1 MSITDDVKNQLKADL
16 EELKRM
22 RDEIK
27 VKLHLAGKDA
37 KDKWHELEPK
47 LEELELKFEKGG
59 RELGATTDKLF
70 EDVGRAVRDF
80 GARLF
85 GKDGKDD
92 GDEARSDASGGD
104 DEREEPAATEGEGD
118 PADKE

>member
-85 GKDGKDD
+85 GKDDS
-92 GDEARSDASGGD
+92 DEARSDASGDD
-104 DEREEPAATEGEGD
+104 DETEAPAATEGEGD
-118 PADKE
+118 QADKE